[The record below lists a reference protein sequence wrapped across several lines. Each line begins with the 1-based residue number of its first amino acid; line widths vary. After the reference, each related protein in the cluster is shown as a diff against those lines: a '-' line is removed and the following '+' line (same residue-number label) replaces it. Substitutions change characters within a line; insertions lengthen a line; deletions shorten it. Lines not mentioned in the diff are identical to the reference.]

1 VSACFGFGLQ
11 DLVQL
16 LSEDVMC
23 LVACRL
29 ARVVLYPVHPVLY
42 IRQELAR
49 LRSENAELVCL
60 SPSGKKPKKSPA
72 KEAQLSVLC
81 EEIAKCDLSRSRL
94 PSHKTQNRTNT
105 AAAQPAGACSG
116 VLSRVRG
123 FAAALNCFV

>member
-1 VSACFGFGLQ
+1 MSCVLLHVVS
-11 DLVQL
+11 
-16 LSEDVMC
+16 
-23 LVACRL
+23 
-29 ARVVLYPVHPVLY
+29 RVSCCILY

-123 FAAALNCFV
+123 KALQRR